1 MASERKNLLE
11 RRLFRIGLILTAAAA
26 VAGFIWS
33 GLEAAV
39 SCTVGGA
46 LAAVSMYWLSRT
58 VSAVVAPRPEA
69 SKRSVLL
76 GYVLRLMLIPLCL
89 YAMLRLHFLSIPAV
103 VGGFA
108 AFTFA
113 ALIEGI
119 LEAAG
124 KRPDS
129 DARAE

>member
-1 MASERKNLLE
+1 VASERKNLLE
-11 RRLFRIGLILTAAAA
+11 RRLFRIGLGLTAAAS
-26 VAGFIWS
+26 VAGFLWS

-39 SCTVGGA
+39 SCTAGGG
-46 LAAVSMYWLSRT
+46 LAAVSLHWLSRT
-58 VSAVVAPRPEA
+58 VSAVVAPHPKA

-89 YAMLRLHFLSIPAV
+89 YAMLRLHFFSIPAV

-108 AFTFA
+108 AFNFA

-124 KRPDS
+124 RRPDS